1 MCDKKK
7 LWFQWCFA
15 VVSSLLL
22 GFPSALSF
30 LKLTQ
35 EQPAMISTL
44 STIASL
50 PVPDIYLAY
59 NGTFTITCT
68 KGSSSIGNKCLRSVS
83 FALIIDCLF
92 QHIYLTQNVSKEGDC
107 NDYVTQ
113 PTRGDNPNL
122 QYAGKFL
129 PKDQISLFPKG
140 IGNYDPWIE
149 GSVAHTNNEN
159 EELFTE
165 SLGYANRY
173 YLSGSLKVR
182 KTIANTNLNFIGL
195 SLGLETDYNTQNYI
209 ESKMQNFPKD
219 DLNSPFIKLE
229 ISPQN
234 FISEEFKEQR
244 SNTVIS
250 VLGTIFG
257 YYSVMMALYSF
268 LFNPDKIT
276 LEDLLE
282 KFKRKKKENDETNN
296 TEIPTPGQVEVFPT
310 ISRATSSSNLTRLT
324 QEQPAMI
331 STLSTITSL
340 PVPDIYL
347 AYNGTFTITCTKG
360 SSSIEGDCNDYLTQ
374 PTRGDNPN
382 LQYAG
387 KFLPR
392 NQISL
397 FPKGIGNYD
406 PWIEGSVAHTNNEN
420 EELFTESLGY
430 ANRYYLSGGLV
441 RVFENII

>member
-1 MCDKKK
+1 
-7 LWFQWCFA
+7 
-15 VVSSLLL
+15 
-22 GFPSALSF
+22 
-30 LKLTQ
+30 
-35 EQPAMISTL
+35 
-44 STIASL
+44 
-50 PVPDIYLAY
+50 
-59 NGTFTITCT
+59 
-68 KGSSSIGNKCLRSVS
+68 
-83 FALIIDCLF
+83 
-92 QHIYLTQNVSKEGDC
+92 
-107 NDYVTQ
+107 
-113 PTRGDNPNL
+113 
-122 QYAGKFL
+122 
-129 PKDQISLFPKG
+129 
-140 IGNYDPWIE
+140 
-149 GSVAHTNNEN
+149 
-159 EELFTE
+159 
-165 SLGYANRY
+165 
-173 YLSGSLKVR
+173 
-182 KTIANTNLNFIGL
+182 
-195 SLGLETDYNTQNYI
+195 
-209 ESKMQNFPKD
+209 
-219 DLNSPFIKLE
+219 

-360 SSSIEGDCNDYLTQ
+360 SSSIGNKCLRSVSFALIIDCLFQHIYLTQNVSKEGDCNDYVTQ

-387 KFLPR
+387 KFLPKD
-392 NQISL
+392 QISL

-430 ANRYYLSGGLV
+430 ANRYYLSGGLDYHLTYSRKV
-441 RVFENII
+441 RKTIANTNLNFIGLSIGLETDYNTQNYIESKMQIFPKDDLNSPFIKLEISPQNFISEEFKEQRSNTVISILGTIFGYYGSDKITPEGLVEFKCRGFKKKINDTSTVTSIAASSSSLTIVSVAGSSSDTIENKND